1 MMPTWNPALFDW
13 NESIYFRHPA
23 FNHPEKSKENKNEL
37 ADAFKVCAA
46 TSKARQSQATALTK
60 MMYGKLGYDTEFIS
74 NDLSNVNHEAAR
86 LTFMFYK
93 NEDLLGT
100 YSVFLETAEGVLA
113 ERSYGKEIN
122 ILREKGK
129 SLIELSRFAI
139 EPNIA
144 PRISRQLHAVM
155 LNFLGF
161 LCQEILSKKSILFT
175 NVDPASTRDPE
186 LIIEIS
192 PHHASFWK
200 GLGWKIIGPERW
212 CKRVNSAS
220 ILMSESCE
228 NFADYTKLDSQK
240 LAPGTAWK
248 FVTRYFASSSQLEEI
263 RQNLLQTL
271 HRTMHHSASSK
282 GLRGIQR

>member
-23 FNHPEKSKENKNEL
+23 FNHPEKSKETKNEL
-37 ADAFKVCAA
+37 ADAYTVCVA
-46 TSKARQSQATALTK
+46 TSKARQSQASALTK

-93 NEDLLGT
+93 YEDLLGT

-175 NVDPASTRDPE
+175 NFDPILTRDPE
-186 LIIEIS
+186 LIIEIN

-200 GLGWKIIGPERW
+200 GLGWKVIGPERW
-212 CKRVNSAS
+212 CKRVNAAS

-248 FVTRYFASSSQLEEI
+248 FVTRYFASSYQLEEI

-271 HRTMHHSASSK
+271 HRTVYHSASSK
-282 GLRGIQR
+282 SLLGIQR

>member
-23 FNHPEKSKENKNEL
+23 FNHPEKSKETKNEL
-37 ADAFKVCAA
+37 ADAYTVCVA
-46 TSKARQSQATALTK
+46 TSKARQSQASALTK

-74 NDLSNVNHEAAR
+74 NDLSNASHEAAC

-175 NVDPASTRDPE
+175 NFDPILTRDPE
-186 LIIEIS
+186 LIIEIN

-200 GLGWKIIGPERW
+200 GLGWKVIGPERW
-212 CKRVNSAS
+212 CKRVNAAS

-248 FVTRYFASSSQLEEI
+248 FVTRYFASSYQLEEI

-271 HRTMHHSASSK
+271 HRTVYHSASSK
-282 GLRGIQR
+282 SLLGIQR

>member
-100 YSVFLETAEGVLA
+100 YSVFLKTAEGVLA

-175 NVDPASTRDPE
+175 NFDPILTRDPE
-186 LIIEIS
+186 LIIEIN
-192 PHHASFWK
+192 PHHASFLK
-200 GLGWKIIGPERW
+200 GLGWKVIGPERW
-212 CKRVNSAS
+212 CKRVNAAS

-248 FVTRYFASSSQLEEI
+248 FVTRYFASSYQLEEI

-271 HRTMHHSASSK
+271 HRTVYHSASSK
-282 GLRGIQR
+282 SLLGIQR

>member
-220 ILMSESCE
+220 ILMSENCE
-228 NFADYTKLDSQK
+228 DFADYTKLDSQK

-271 HRTMHHSASSK
+271 HRTVYHSASSK
-282 GLRGIQR
+282 SLLGIQR

>member
-23 FNHPEKSKENKNEL
+23 FNHSEKSKETKNEL
-37 ADAFKVCAA
+37 ADAYTVCVA
-46 TSKARQSQATALTK
+46 TSKARQSQASALTK

-74 NDLSNVNHEAAR
+74 NDLSNASHEAAR

-175 NVDPASTRDPE
+175 NFDPILTRDPE
-186 LIIEIS
+186 LIIEIN
-192 PHHASFWK
+192 PHHASLVLSV
-200 GLGWKIIGPERW
+200 G
-212 CKRVNSAS
+212 A
-220 ILMSESCE
+220 SESM
-228 NFADYTKLDSQK
+228 
-240 LAPGTAWK
+240 
-248 FVTRYFASSSQLEEI
+248 R
-263 RQNLLQTL
+263 
-271 HRTMHHSASSK
+271 HRF
-282 GLRGIQR
+282 